1 MNISY
6 KNIRNRILCATGV
19 PRGRSGSSDGIVI
32 SQDSLARR
40 RQFCRTVK
48 GAKTERQKRCEVNT
62 KEWTGMAIVFFFFF
76 FFFFFS
82 FSEGSGRQAKVEFK
96 GTYAIF
102 AMSYVVPRRMSRLDN

>member
-76 FFFFFS
+76 FFFFFFCFFFFFS
-82 FSEGSGRQAKVEFK
+82 FSEGSGRQAKVE
-96 GTYAIF
+96 I
-102 AMSYVVPRRMSRLDN
+102 